1 MPGSRPSSAGS
12 MGTIYGHAT
21 RIGTPQSIGTP
32 VGTGDVDDRVI
43 TKKYVRQVEVP
54 FTREVKVPVTTHKLE
69 PTTTIERVPV
79 RKLIE
84 VPGHKWVDQEYI
96 DVEEQ
101 ELVRDKVVWVKKV
114 IPEKYIGQ
122 VEVKKT
128 RKVKVPTTLIKEV
141 REMVEVVVP
150 TNKLVEERGWRI
162 DQVQDRKLVEVEEH
176 RKFRLVPEPTGEVH
190 IADKRELGRTS
201 GKHIT
206 RTRGAVYTNEEDV
219 GSVSNDS
226 QSDRA
231 SYLADRLESARMGG
245 EPSGGYGS
253 LIGVLMYNAEPH
265 GTGCRVARVHY
276 NQPAWHAGI
285 RENDIITAMNGDST
299 ANLDQ
304 FRGAILRSGTLLRL
318 TLRRQANYMGVSL
331 TRKKL
336 PF

>member
-1 MPGSRPSSAGS
+1 M
-12 MGTIYGHAT
+12 
-21 RIGTPQSIGTP
+21 
-32 VGTGDVDDRVI
+32 
-43 TKKYVRQVEVP
+43 
-54 FTREVKVPVTTHKLE
+54 PVTTHKLE

-128 RKVKVPTTLIKEV
+128 RKVKVCRVRPEMDHAPGIWLILLWRKVPTTLIKEV

-190 IADKRELGRTS
+190 IADKRCGIWLLRRHALHNSRPLQIEPCLLLLFHGWSWSVRTCDDAANSAALLGSTS
-201 GKHIT
+201 LAPEVLVLCPLDRRVPGFSIERPLLAQARST
-206 RTRGAVYTNEEDV
+206 RTRKTSGAFPT
-219 GSVSNDS
+219 
-226 QSDRA
+226 
-231 SYLADRLESARMGG
+231 
-245 EPSGGYGS
+245 
-253 LIGVLMYNAEPH
+253 
-265 GTGCRVARVHY
+265 
-276 NQPAWHAGI
+276 
-285 RENDIITAMNGDST
+285 T
-299 ANLDQ
+299 AN
-304 FRGAILRSGTLLRL
+304 RIGPAISPTGSSTP
-318 TLRRQANYMGVSL
+318 ACAVIVSHAA
-331 TRKKL
+331 
-336 PF
+336 